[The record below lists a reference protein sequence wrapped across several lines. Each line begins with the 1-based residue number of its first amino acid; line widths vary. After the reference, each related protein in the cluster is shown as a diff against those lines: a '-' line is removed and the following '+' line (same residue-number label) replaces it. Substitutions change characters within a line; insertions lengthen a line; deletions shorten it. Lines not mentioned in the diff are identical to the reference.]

1 MAAGT
6 RLADAS
12 ATLTAPDQETSMKQ
26 QDESL
31 EALVA
36 AGAQALG
43 LTVDPA
49 WRDGVNFHL
58 RLLLEHA
65 ARVEDFPLADEAEP
79 APVFD
84 A

>member
-1 MAAGT
+1 
-6 RLADAS
+6 
-12 ATLTAPDQETSMKQ
+12 MKQ
-26 QDESL
+26 QDEFL

-36 AGAQALG
+36 ASAQALR
-43 LTVDPA
+43 LAIDPA

-65 ARVEDFPLADEAEP
+65 ARVDDFPLADDAEP
-79 APVFD
+79 GPVFY

>member
-1 MAAGT
+1 M
-6 RLADAS
+6 
-12 ATLTAPDQETSMKQ
+12 QQ

-36 AGAQALG
+36 AAVQALG
-43 LTVDPA
+43 LTIDPA
-49 WRDGVNFHL
+49 WRDGVNFQL

-65 ARVEDFPLADEAEP
+65 ARVDEFALADEAEP
-79 APVFD
+79 APVFH